1 MDTKILVVDDDIR
14 INELLCDIFTMEG
27 FNVICAYDGE
37 SAINF
42 LDADNDIKIVI
53 LDIMLP
59 KIDGWELLG
68 YIKDNFDVKV
78 LMLTALGD
86 EEDEVRGIRNGADDY
101 VIKPFKRAVLLE
113 RVRRLSSAYDER
125 INCNLSFNE
134 LTVNQRECRVT
145 VKGEE
150 IKLTTKEYQLLLLLM
165 KNSKIV
171 LKRETIL
178 DKIWGFEYEGNERT
192 IDTHIKMLR
201 HSLGDYGEY
210 IRTIRGTGYSFDAEV
225 SEK

>member
-1 MDTKILVVDDDIR
+1 MSAKILVVDDDIR
-14 INELLCDIFTMEG
+14 INELLCEIFLMEG
-27 FNVICAYDGE
+27 FDIVSAFDGE
-37 SAINF
+37 SAISL
-42 LDADNDIKIVI
+42 LDNDKDIKIVI

-68 YIKDNFDVKV
+68 YIKNNFDVKV

-113 RVRRLSSAYDER
+113 RVRRLAATYDER
-125 INCNLSFNE
+125 VNCNLVFND
-134 LTVNQRECRVT
+134 LLVNQRECRVF
-145 VKGEE
+145 VRNDE
-150 IKLTTKEYQLLLLLM
+150 IKLTSKEYQLLLLLM
-165 KNSKIV
+165 KNSKFV

-178 DKIWGFEYEGNERT
+178 DKIWGFEYDGNERT

>member
-1 MDTKILVVDDDIR
+1 MSTKILIVDDDKR
-14 INELLCDIFTMEG
+14 INELLNDIFTMEG
-27 FNVICAYDGE
+27 FDVVCAYDGE
-37 SAINF
+37 GAINI
-42 LDADNDIKIVI
+42 LDNDDTVQVVV

-59 KIDGWELLG
+59 KIDGWELLD
-68 YIKDNFDVKV
+68 YIKANFDVKV

-101 VIKPFKRAVLLE
+101 VTKPFKRAVLLE
-113 RVRRLSSAYDER
+113 RVRRLAADYEER
-125 INCNLSFNE
+125 IKCDLVYE
-134 LTVNQRECRVT
+134 DLTVNQRECRVFI
-145 VKGEE
+145 KNNE

-165 KNSKIV
+165 KNSRLV

-178 DKIWGFEYEGNERT
+178 DKVWGFEYYGNERT

-201 HSLGDYGEY
+201 HSLGDYGEL

-225 SEK
+225 NTR